1 MPTSAQNNSRT
12 PLGLCG
18 TDSVPVA
25 VMAYGGVTGVMYRVE
40 YIVHQTQGNNH
51 TIIAER
57 F

>member
-40 YIVHQTQGNNH
+40 YIIHQTQGNNH

>member
-1 MPTSAQNNSRT
+1 MPTSVQNNSRT

-25 VMAYGGVTGVMYRVE
+25 VMAYGGVMYRVA
-40 YIVHQTQGNNH
+40 YIIHQTQGNNH